1 MNQHHSLNYIEIAC
15 RDLAASKLFFCAV
28 FNWAFIDYLDPE
40 SGAVNYSTFSLDN
53 INGGFFSADKVAS
66 QNNDGTLIV
75 FYSQNLN
82 LTETEIKSAGG
93 VISKPVFNF
102 PGGRRFH
109 FSDPSGNE
117 FAVWSD
123 Q

>member
-15 RDLAASKLFFCAV
+15 RDLVASKLFFGAV
-28 FNWAFIDYLDPE
+28 FNWVFSDYFDPE
-40 SGAVNYSTFSLDN
+40 SGAINYSAFSLDN
-53 INGGFFSADKVAS
+53 INGGFFSADKVTS
-66 QNNDGTLIV
+66 QNNGGALIV

-82 LTETEIKSAGG
+82 LTETEIKRAGG
-93 VISKPVFNF
+93 VISKPTFNF